1 MHVQGGNFL
10 KMVLEKL
17 ASNHFDT
24 EKESYVAFA

>member
-1 MHVQGGNFL
+1 MPVQGGNFRN
-10 KMVLEKL
+10 MVLEKL